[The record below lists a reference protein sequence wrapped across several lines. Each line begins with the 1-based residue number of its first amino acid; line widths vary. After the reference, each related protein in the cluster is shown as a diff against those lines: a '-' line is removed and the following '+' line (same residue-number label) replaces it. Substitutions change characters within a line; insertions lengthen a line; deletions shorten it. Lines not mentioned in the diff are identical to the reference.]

1 MNYWI
6 GSPQVLCDKVQS
18 YLHLLRRAPP
28 GWRPS
33 VESPAH
39 EQPDA
44 ARVRALVMYSSQR
57 GGPQPPHEE
66 ATLAG
71 TTCCVKGQGS
81 ARNTLKKPTEW
92 KLALKY
98 CNYQYKSN
106 NACDTMAQS
115 AGLIQC
121 SIEAL
126 WCMKLRH
133 GVNLT
138 RCFLSITSW
147 YHRMHLCEKSDVW
160 CSVLMSLARFVNCIK
175 SRKQPNPA
183 NDFHMPI
190 IQ

>member
-71 TTCCVKGQGS
+71 TTCCVKGQGMCAEYIEKTYRMEASFEVITSTNQTMLVTRWRNRLVRFNVPLKLSGAWNCATESTWQGAFS
-81 ARNTLKKPTEW
+81 ASHHDITGCICAKKGTFGAAFSW
-92 KLALKY
+92 AWLALWI
-98 CNYQYKSN
+98 
-106 NACDTMAQS
+106 A
-115 AGLIQC
+115 
-121 SIEAL
+121 
-126 WCMKLRH
+126 
-133 GVNLT
+133 
-138 RCFLSITSW
+138 
-147 YHRMHLCEKSDVW
+147 
-160 CSVLMSLARFVNCIK
+160 
-175 SRKQPNPA
+175 
-183 NDFHMPI
+183 
-190 IQ
+190 